1 MSPQAKAD
9 WIAVD
14 WGTTN
19 LRIWALDSRD
29 QILAHRTSG
38 KGMSSL
44 ARDEFEPTLLTLV
57 DDVLAPGIR
66 TPVIICGMAGSRQG
80 WAEAPYKSTPCAPP
94 ELRDAT
100 VVKTADRRLDVRIL
114 PGIKQSDPDDV
125 MRGEETQIAGFLAAN
140 PGHSGTLCLPGTH
153 TKWVSLKDGV
163 VERFRTCMSGELF
176 GLLTRQSVLRHS
188 VGSSEM
194 DETAFEDAIQE
205 ITQHPHIFAA
215 SLFGIRASGL
225 VSDMP
230 ADTARGRLSGFL
242 IGAEIAAVRDDFD
255 LVSVSLLGSDHIAK
269 AYHTALGKLGHTALM
284 LDAASTTLNGL
295 ALAHSNYSKVS
306 T

>member
-1 MSPQAKAD
+1 MSLQAKAD

-19 LRIWALDSRD
+19 LRVWALDSRNE
-29 QILAHRTSG
+29 ILAHRSSG

-44 ARDEFEPTLLTLV
+44 ARAEFEPALLTLV
-57 DDVLAPGIR
+57 DDLVTHGTK

-80 WAEAPYKSTPCAPP
+80 WAEAPYKSTPCSPP

-100 VVKTADRRLDVRIL
+100 VVETADRRLDVRIL
-114 PGIKQSDPDDV
+114 PGIKQTEPADV

-153 TKWVSLKDGV
+153 TKWVAMKGGV
-163 VERFRTCMSGELF
+163 VEHFRTCMSGELF
-176 GLLTRQSVLRHS
+176 ALMTRHSVLRHS
-188 VGSSEM
+188 VGSQDM
-194 DETAFEDAIQE
+194 DETAFANAVQE
-205 ITQHPHIFAA
+205 VTGHPHVFAA

-230 ADTARGRLSGFL
+230 ADTARGRLSGLL

-255 LVSVSLLGSDHIAK
+255 LASVSLLGSDHIAR
-269 AYHTALGKLGHTALM
+269 AYQAALGELGHTASL
-284 LDAASTTLNGL
+284 LDAETTTLNGL
-295 ALAHSNYSKVS
+295 ALAHSTYSKVS
-306 T
+306 S